1 MDAKEIKT
9 HIVHLEKAKDDKI
22 VLEILNTLKRE
33 IKPTEKLLRETKVGI
48 AVNKHKSSE
57 NKEISQLVT
66 KIIKYWR
73 DEVSKEKKQKSG
85 SVTAKKPVPE
95 TGSTTTSNGNEPKKE
110 EKYVAHQPRN
120 DKNDGVK
127 TEVYENKMR
136 NNCVRVLYNAL
147 CFDSEHPPHAVLAV
161 AKDIEREVFK
171 AEKMDT
177 SSSSKYAQ
185 RLRTLTS
192 NLRQKNNPELRQR
205 VIDGELAASQ
215 LINMSTKELAPES
228 LKKELEEI
236 KKKNLFNAQGATQE
250 RAVTDRFTCG
260 KCKEKKVS
268 YYQLQTRSADE
279 PLTTFCTCEN
289 CGNRWKF
296 S

>member
-1 MDAKEIKT
+1 
-9 HIVHLEKAKDDKI
+9 
-22 VLEILNTLKRE
+22 
-33 IKPTEKLLRETKVGI
+33 
-48 AVNKHKSSE
+48 VNKHKSSE
-57 NKEISQLVT
+57 NKEISQLVG

-73 DEVSKEKKQKSG
+73 DEVSKEKKLKA
-85 SVTAKKPVPE
+85 TKKPSP
-95 TGSTTTSNGNEPKKE
+95 STASTAVGEPKRE
-110 EKYVAHQPRN
+110 NKYVADQPRN
-120 DKNDGVK
+120 DQNDGVK
-127 TEVYENKMR
+127 TAIYENKIR

-147 CFDSEHPPHAVLAV
+147 CFDSEHPPHAILAV
-161 AKDIEREVFK
+161 AKEIEGEVFK
-171 AEKMDT
+171 SEKMDT
-177 SSSSKYAQ
+177 GSNSKYTQ
-185 RLRTLTS
+185 RIRTLTS
-192 NLRQKNNPELRQR
+192 NIRQKNNPELRSR
-205 VIDGELAASQ
+205 INNGELPAAQ
-215 LINMSTKELAPES
+215 LIKMSTKELAPES